1 MYDSATYDINSTP
14 IITFKNDELK
24 RYLRVII
31 DDISKQPNP
40 LPFWRDLQKKFP
52 ESRLQSLLLL
62 ASQQLGTVQVND
74 GDGVM
79 VLVIYGMMVNIGY
92 GLIFW

>member
-52 ESRLQSLLLL
+52 GLALL
-62 ASQQLGTVQVND
+62 AHHLFSIPLTSA
-74 GDGVM
+74 GVD
-79 VLVIYGMMVNIGY
+79 
-92 GLIFW
+92 